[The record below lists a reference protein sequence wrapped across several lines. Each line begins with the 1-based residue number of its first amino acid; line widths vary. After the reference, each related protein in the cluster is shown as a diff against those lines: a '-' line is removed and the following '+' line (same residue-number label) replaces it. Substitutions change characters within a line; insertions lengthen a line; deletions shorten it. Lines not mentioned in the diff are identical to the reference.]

1 MEDPPQ
7 GGSSLFLRDNPR
19 VGKKVRL
26 RDALENDPAPLRA
39 PPAWTNAEVGTVNGA
54 TVLHAGAGRLNGGW
68 HRQTSDEFL
77 LVLEGELIVEF
88 ESGPLAAGP
97 GEAILIA
104 AGERHRAA
112 VPADC
117 LLLSVE
123 AVGMKRTDG

>member
-1 MEDPPQ
+1 
-7 GGSSLFLRDNPR
+7 
-19 VGKKVRL
+19 VGRKISL
-26 RDALENDPAPLRA
+26 RDALASDPAPLRG
-39 PPAWTNAEVGTVNGA
+39 PPAWTNSELGVVNGA
-54 TVLHAGAGRLNGGW
+54 SVLHAGSGRLDGGW

-77 LVLEGELIVEF
+77 LVLEGEMVVEF
-88 ESGPLAAGP
+88 EAGPLTARP

-123 AVGMKRTDG
+123 GVGMQRTDG

>member
-1 MEDPPQ
+1 MGCPC
-7 GGSSLFLRDNPR
+7 
-19 VGKKVRL
+19 
-26 RDALENDPAPLRA
+26 
-39 PPAWTNAEVGTVNGA
+39 
-54 TVLHAGAGRLNGGW
+54 GRLDGGW

-77 LVLEGELIVEF
+77 LVLEGELTVEF
-88 ESGPLAAGP
+88 AAGPLSARP

-112 VPADC
+112 VPEEC